1 MLTSKGRAGG
11 KKGNSAK
18 PAESYR
24 RPEAE
29 SPMRPDVGAQAQ
41 FKRKGPPVHLI
52 LETKG
57 LDLLE
62 EVKRAAAE
70 RWVAAVN
77 ADGTYGRWKFGL
89 VKRVSEI
96 NEILTRS
103 ASQKVNTGG

>member
-1 MLTSKGRAGG
+1 LHNGQMHDYVPDFIVRLETHP
-11 KKGNSAK
+11 
-18 PAESYR
+18 PA
-24 RPEAE
+24 
-29 SPMRPDVGAQAQ
+29 
-41 FKRKGPPVHLI
+41 HLI

-57 LDLLE
+57 FDPLE
-62 EVKRAAAE
+62 EIKRAAAE